1 MPKTETETQAT
12 TRSFETPQFAIGN
25 TGIPL
30 ASDIQ
35 QMVSEV
41 PTGTKASVVSTMFK
55 PTMGTPASIIK
66 RKTVLASHRL
76 NLPLCDG
83 FTTVKTM
90 SKIIE
95 DMAFNYQR
103 THQDAFFEAYPEL
116 VLKYDGETGF
126 ETTAEL
132 RANYR
137 VLSARI
143 AHYWFHFMNGS
154 MMLQGALANLLSMSR
169 LNGSEL
175 FKEVAYQTRWSK
187 INSNTNYFSRVP
199 GVKGVFDYICSNM
212 KYAIGTTAYGA
223 EIVSFPLFKTDVTG
237 NEGWFGQQLD
247 GIQASILDSTKID
260 AVAADL
266 SSASLESKWEDKQ
279 SLNRLL
285 MNMTITLKSCF
296 GKEDFSMVT
305 VDGKRVL
312 WNPHLPYYRNGGVLR
327 YQNDDSYVKMSMNK
341 TLEELYQSQN
351 WSNDLTD
358 TLWNNYFFWQHYIID
373 HFKDMLDPNNDKY
386 VFAASQLGIIEAPR
400 TAQDMLSAIRNNGN
414 LDMVKDLLPRMT
426 YRKDNHVNS
435 ATIVKW
441 TPIIFR
447 GQGVVSEYDDVAN
460 FSYNFERYDVLN
472 GDITEALK
480 KAKEWPGLTPV
491 SFASEYA
498 KGVGPVNGNDNAVML
513 PFILNS
519 IPGVGSE
526 LVDNRDERFLEQYH
540 DSLNLAIIGKG
551 ASYFDIACSRNLDP
565 ESTSINTFGITAE
578 SAQSYIKS
586 CNGVCFEEDP
596 STIRLLHQPLIDN
609 SDPYQCGFALVVS
622 ADNPD
627 PSETE
632 RFFTNPENFGLPADG
647 KVPEGVTPLVPTR
660 VIDNVT
666 YYDHVA
672 VDTVRNW
679 AKYSFIFLG
688 GSIFDHP
695 MLSPAIKGAG
705 SPRLIMDLW
714 PGLSR
719 INAHYNKETDVG
731 IACMEEMLTLASSTD
746 IGDED
751 NNSFEHRVPNEV
763 HWSTN
768 RNKVIMQ
775 YFDPAYGPV
784 KPVLMNDLV
793 SGIVPVANLKN
804 EDGVVT
810 YRSTAAVKPLYADA
824 PMDMSPEA
832 SQQKIVWDS
841 FDDVGQSYVPF
852 IDSIT
857 FRPCI
862 AEEHVGFRIELG
874 DVGRLAQ
881 KTSHE
886 SWSTLLD
893 KVNVQFTGIEDSYPF
908 WSHPMVKDAY
918 KIDTQGTISG
928 STSAMPEEDIMAAPR
943 TERTRTPNSGKDYS
957 RFKPKNPQRSTISN
971 IASSMYAGS
980 KGEFNKGKSKSKGKF
995 KKGGKSSFGT
1005 NLDGVK
1011 DDSSLVKSSLTSEIN
1026 NVLDPNSSKDD
1037 KDVKKKVKKD
1047 GDNLSIQTQM

>member
-1 MPKTETETQAT
+1 MPKTETETQRS

-30 ASDIQ
+30 ATEVQ

-90 SKIIE
+90 TKLLE

-116 VLKYDGETGF
+116 VLKYNGETGF
-126 ETTAEL
+126 ETTSEL
-132 RANYR
+132 RTNYR
-137 VLSARI
+137 ILCARI
-143 AHYWFHFMNGS
+143 AHYWFHFMNAS

-199 GVKGVFDYICSNM
+199 GVKGVFDYICQNM

-237 NEGWFGQQLD
+237 NEGWFSPQLD
-247 GIQASILDSTKID
+247 AIQASVFDSTRID

-266 SSASLESKWEDKQ
+266 KTTASSSKVEDKAGYM
-279 SLNRLL
+279 NL
-285 MNMTITLKSCF
+285 MQNMHITLKTSV
-296 GKEDFSMVT
+296 GAEDMVITT
-305 VDGKRVL
+305 VDGRQKI
-312 WNPHLPYYRNGGVLR
+312 WNPHLPYYQNGGVMR
-327 YQNDDSYVKMSMNK
+327 YQNDDSFVKMKMNK
-341 TLEELYQSQN
+341 TLEELYLAQT

-358 TLWNNYFFWQHYIID
+358 TLWNNYFYWQKYMID

-386 VFAASQLGIIEAPR
+386 VFAASQIGIIEGPR

-441 TPIIFR
+441 TPIIHD
-447 GQGVVSEYDDVAN
+447 SDVADEYQTEDNFLYN
-460 FSYNFERYDVLN
+460 FSRYDVLN
-472 GDITEALK
+472 GDITKALK
-480 KAKEWPGLTPV
+480 FAKQWPSITPAM
-491 SFASEYA
+491 FTAAYSED
-498 KGVGPVNGNDNAVML
+498 GPIHGTTDVCPL
-513 PFILNS
+513 PFVLNS

-526 LVDNRDERFLEQYH
+526 LVDDSPERFLEQYH

-551 ASYFDIACSRNLDP
+551 ATYFDAACSRNLDP
-565 ESTSINTFGITAE
+565 ESTSVATFGVTAE
-578 SAQSYIKS
+578 SAQAYVKS
-586 CNGVCFEEDP
+586 CNGVSFEEDP

-609 SDPYQCGFALVVS
+609 SDPYQCGFGLVIS
-622 ADNPD
+622 SNNPD

-632 RFFTNPENFGLPADG
+632 RFFLKPENFGLPADG
-647 KVPEGVTPLVPTR
+647 KVPEGVTPLVP
-660 VIDNVT
+660 VCSIENVL
-666 YYDHVA
+666 YYDHVSIKA
-672 VDTVRNW
+672 VRDR
-679 AKYSFIFLG
+679 AGYSFIFLG
-688 GSIFDHP
+688 ANIFDHP
-695 MLSPAIKGAG
+695 MLAPAIKGAG

-714 PGLSR
+714 PGISQ
-719 INAHYNKETDVG
+719 INAHYNEETDLGV
-731 IACMEEMLTLASSTD
+731 ALMEEMLTLASSTD
-746 IGDED
+746 IGDND
-751 NNSFEHRVPNEV
+751 YNSFERRVPTEV

-768 RNKVIMQ
+768 KNKVIMQ

-784 KPVLMNDLV
+784 KPILMNDIV
-793 SGIVPVANLKN
+793 SGIIPVANLGN
-804 EDGVVT
+804 NDGVVN
-810 YRSTAAVKPLYADA
+810 YRSTGSVSPVYANV

-832 SQQKIVWDS
+832 SQQKITWDS
-841 FDDVGQSYVPF
+841 FDDVGASYVPF
-852 IDSIT
+852 VDSFV
-857 FRPCI
+857 FRPCKSDRST
-862 AEEHVGFRIELG
+862 GWSMQNTKL
-874 DVGRLAQ
+874 GRLAQ
-881 KTSHE
+881 KTSKE

-893 KVNVQFTGIEDSYPF
+893 KVNVQFTGIEDTYPF

-918 KIDTQGTISG
+918 KIDTQGSISG

-943 TERTRTPNSGKDYS
+943 TERTRTPAKKNDYS
-957 RFKPKNPQRSTISN
+957 RFKAANPNRPTVSGIAKSMYSGS
-971 IASSMYAGS
+971 ASSGKGKKFRNHS
-980 KGEFNKGKSKSKGKF
+980 KGNSNGSNKP
-995 KKGGKSSFGT
+995 FGT

-1011 DDSSLVKSSLTSEIN
+1011 DDSSLVKSSLDKEISN
-1026 NVLDPNSSKDD
+1026 SLDPMGAKDD
-1037 KDVKKKVKKD
+1037 KLVDKKKKRD
-1047 GDNLSIQTQM
+1047 GDSLSISTQM